1 MNDQSFNLETF
12 ILKSSHKDYIE
23 NEYKNILVKNKIG
36 EGSYGIVFLIENDHI
51 MKIFKN
57 SLFNKTI
64 LTESNYLI
72 PIKNENRELIF
83 YYKYINDKKEN
94 NYIINLYSI
103 GLIKNE
109 IKDKTKNITNIFG
122 YNSYFIILPLCQSFY
137 NIYNINNI
145 PLIDKNNGIAFTLL
159 VMKRLGEIAY
169 FFEKKYNLINL
180 DFKLSNFMF
189 TTKNNYLNNL
199 NNLVMLDFSIIK
211 KNNKKK
217 YIIEK
222 KYYIWP
228 NLYNNILIETLPSYS
243 ICINGLELLFGH
255 NNILNLPDDNKI
267 NKYLKIIEKK
277 NKNIYKIFYDGL
289 ILKINTE
296 KFMKLIKN
304 YHTQ

>member
-1 MNDQSFNLETF
+1 MNDQSFNLETY
-12 ILKSSHKDYIE
+12 ILKSSHEDYIE
-23 NEYKNILVKNKIG
+23 NKYKNILVKNKIG
-36 EGSYGIVFLIENDHI
+36 EGSYGIIFLLENDHVI
-51 MKIFKN
+51 KIFKN

-83 YYKYINDKKEN
+83 YYKYIDEKKEN
-94 NYIINLYSI
+94 NYIINLYAI

-109 IKDKTKNITNIFG
+109 IKYKTKNIINIFE

-137 NIYNINNI
+137 NVYNINNI

-159 VMKRLGEIAY
+159 VMKRLCEIAY

-228 NLYNNILIETLPSYS
+228 NLYNNILIEILPSYS

-255 NNILNLPDDNKI
+255 DNILNLPDDNEI

-277 NKNIYKIFYDGL
+277 NKNVYKIFYDGL
-289 ILKINTE
+289 ISKINTE

-304 YHTQ
+304 YNTL